1 MGQKRLKSN
10 PALFNGALCSSKGS
24 QGGRQEG
31 DSLPLLPAFVA
42 VQRTEVE
49 VKKMQGRPKDIDFR
63 SATQRKT
70 SKKSTFD
77 ERQSLMKKR
86 IVSTAIRFVFDF
98 VRQL

>member
-1 MGQKRLKSN
+1 
-10 PALFNGALCSSKGS
+10 
-24 QGGRQEG
+24 
-31 DSLPLLPAFVA
+31 VA

-77 ERQSLMKKR
+77 ERQFLMKKR